1 MKKLKNIL
9 MIVGV
14 LILIGGIAGISY
26 YVYESINY
34 FSTQNASVTSDMV
47 TITPEITG
55 KVNNWDVK
63 TGDYVKAGQ
72 ILGKQDVTTM
82 ITTSALNPQTMG
94 NSADSILSKANI
106 KSPIDGK
113 VVYSNV
119 ISGEVISPGMEIA
132 TIANTSHFFIKANI
146 EETDIF
152 SIKQGQK
159 VDIHIDSYPNK
170 NFVGY
175 VETINQATQSAFS
188 QMPSLNTSGTYSKVT
203 QLIEVHISIMDV
215 EQIELM
221 PGMNATVKIHIK

>member
-9 MIVGV
+9 IALGV
-14 LILIGGIAGISY
+14 LILVGGVSGLAY
-26 YVYESINY
+26 YVYESIYY

-47 TITPEITG
+47 TIIPEITG

-63 TGDYVKAGQ
+63 EGDYVKAGQ
-72 ILGKQDVTTM
+72 ILGKQDVSTM
-82 ITTSALNPQTMG
+82 ITTTALNPQTMG
-94 NSADSILSKANI
+94 NSADYILSKANI

-119 ISGEVISPGMEIA
+119 IKGEVISPSMEIA
-132 TIANTSHFFIKANI
+132 TIADTSHYYIKANI
-146 EETDIF
+146 EETNIF

-159 VDIHIDSYPNK
+159 VDIYIDAYPK
-170 NFVGY
+170 RTFTGY
-175 VETINQATQSAFS
+175 VETIGQATQSAFS
-188 QMPSLNTSGTYSKVT
+188 STPSLNTSGTYSKVT
-203 QLIEVHISIMDV
+203 QLIEVHISIMNG

>member
-9 MIVGV
+9 IIIGIVV
-14 LILIGGIAGISY
+14 LIGGVSGIAY
-26 YVYESINY
+26 YIYESIYY

-55 KVNNWDVK
+55 KVTNWEVK
-63 TGDYVKAGQ
+63 EGDLVKAGQ
-72 ILGKQDVTTM
+72 ILGKQDVSTLV
-82 ITTSALNPQTMG
+82 TTSVLNPQTLG
-94 NSADSILSKANI
+94 NSADSVISKANI

-132 TIANTSHFFIKANI
+132 TIANTSHFYIKANI

-152 SIKQGQK
+152 RIKQGQK
-159 VDIHIDSYPNK
+159 VDIHIDAYPSRD
-170 NFVGY
+170 FAGY

-188 QMPSLNTSGTYSKVT
+188 TMPSLNTSGTYSKVT
-203 QLIEVHISIMDV
+203 QLIEVHISITDV
-215 EQIELM
+215 EQIQLM

>member
-9 MIVGV
+9 VAVGV
-14 LILIGGIAGISY
+14 LILIVGIAGISY
-26 YVYESINY
+26 YVYESIYY

-55 KVNNWDVK
+55 KVNNWDIK
-63 TGDYVKAGQ
+63 EGDYVKAGQ
-72 ILGKQDVTTM
+72 ILGKQDVSTL
-82 ITTSALNPQTMG
+82 ITTTALNPQTMG
-94 NSADSILSKANI
+94 NSADSILAKANI

-132 TIANTSHFFIKANI
+132 TIANKSHFFIKANI

-152 SIKQGQK
+152 NIKQGQK
-159 VDIHIDSYPNK
+159 VDIQIDAYPNRK
-170 NFVGY
+170 FEGY
-175 VETINQATQSAFS
+175 VETIGQATQSAFS

-203 QLIEVHISIMDV
+203 QLIAVNISIMNA
-215 EQIELM
+215 EQINLM
-221 PGMNATVKIHIK
+221 PGMNATVKIYIK

>member
-1 MKKLKNIL
+1 MKKLKTIL
-9 MIVGV
+9 MAVGII
-14 LILIGGIAGISY
+14 ILIGGAAGIGY
-26 YVYESINY
+26 YIYESINY

-55 KVNNWDVK
+55 KVTNWEVK
-63 TGDYVKAGQ
+63 EGDTVKAGQ
-72 ILGKQDVTTM
+72 VLGKQDVSTM

-94 NSADSILSKANI
+94 NSADSIISKANI

-113 VVYSNV
+113 IVNSNV

-132 TIANTSHFFIKANI
+132 TIANTSHFYIKANI
-146 EETDIF
+146 EETNIF

-159 VDIHIDSYPNK
+159 VDINIDAYPNR
-170 NFVGY
+170 NFTGY
-175 VETINQATQSAFS
+175 VETIGQATQSAFS
-188 QMPSLNTSGTYSKVT
+188 TMPSLNTSGTYSKVT
-203 QLIEVHISIMDV
+203 QLIEVHISIMNG

>member
-1 MKKLKNIL
+1 MKKLKTIL
-9 MIVGV
+9 MAVGII
-14 LILIGGIAGISY
+14 ILIGGAAGIGY
-26 YVYESINY
+26 YIYESINY

-55 KVNNWDVK
+55 KVTNWEVK
-63 TGDYVKAGQ
+63 EGDTVKAGQ
-72 ILGKQDVTTM
+72 VLGKQDVSTM

-94 NSADSILSKANI
+94 NSADSIISKANI

-113 VVYSNV
+113 VVNSNV

-132 TIANTSHFFIKANI
+132 TIANTSHFYIKANI
-146 EETDIF
+146 EETNIF

-159 VDIHIDSYPNK
+159 VDINIDAYPNR
-170 NFVGY
+170 NFTGY
-175 VETINQATQSAFS
+175 VETIGQATQSAFS
-188 QMPSLNTSGTYSKVT
+188 TMPSLNTSGTYSKVT
-203 QLIEVHISIMDV
+203 QLIEVHISIMNG